1 MKRRFF
7 LKTVFALILAMCL
20 GAASA
25 AAAPWKFGVMSDTQW
40 TVPNDGKNPDTVAVG
55 MINRINTEFILAD
68 VDFVVQVG
76 DLEDT
81 FSAAAMDTRASAAQA
96 LYDAGIGFYPLRGNH
111 ESSMDA
117 ALRFQTDFPQTQGSG
132 SHLFGASNFSSTG
145 DNLKGLSYSFDYR
158 NARFVLLDQFTRTD
172 GTGSTNTN
180 IVDQLGWISTR
191 LSTRRDGSHAFV
203 FSHKNLIGENHTDV
217 LFGANP
223 SSNPAAQNSFIDN
236 LFVHGVRYAMSGHDH
251 VHQRSIIASPDGTS
265 KVQQI
270 IGASDSS
277 KFYIPLGNPEL
288 PGTVNNDVK
297 YDNPTREVSIAQE
310 RYTVGYYIFTVDG
323 PRVVVDYYSSPVP
336 AVNDGGEYLIY
347 ITPNLAFARR
357 ETFGYSLNGKEFLVA
372 QGRPYTVVQDSHFS
386 TTARILG
393 GINGSGVKDGSNRPL
408 VKAVDTGWTPGTA
421 GTHKAEC
428 GTASDILS
436 LWGMADLGTDQTDVF
451 ALSLTYDPRKAPL
464 ERLGKGLFGL
474 ATKDDRG
481 NWINAVD
488 RNFGGTK
495 KFVRG
500 AWKPGY
506 GLGTYGVDPATK
518 TAWAVI
524 NHNSDFAVASHE
536 KQTDGMDDSKDRRSE
551 KMTSRDGDEKCRG
564 DQGECD
570 NR

>member
-7 LKTVFALILAMCL
+7 LNTVFALILAMCL
-20 GAASA
+20 AAASA
-25 AAAPWKFGVMSDTQW
+25 VAAPWKFGVMSDTQW
-40 TVPNDGKNPDTVAVG
+40 IGADDGKNPNTVAVG
-55 MINRINTEFILAD
+55 IINQVNTEFILAD

-76 DLEDT
+76 DLEDQ
-81 FSAAAMDTRASAAQA
+81 FSNAAMDTRASAAQA

-111 ESSMDA
+111 ESSQAA
-117 ALRFQTDFPQTQGSG
+117 ALRFQTDFPQTQGGG
-132 SHLFGASNFSSTG
+132 SHVVGALHFSSPG

-172 GTGSTNTN
+172 GTSSTNSN

-203 FSHKNLIGENHTDV
+203 FSHKNLIGQNHTDV

-236 LFVHGVRYAMSGHDH
+236 LFVNGVRYTMSGHDH
-251 VHQRSIIASPDGTS
+251 IHQRSIIASPDGTS
-265 KVQQI
+265 RVQQI

-277 KFYIPLGNPEL
+277 KFYIPYGNPEL
-288 PGTVNNDVK
+288 PGSVNNDVK
-297 YDNPTREVSIAQE
+297 FNSPTREISIAQE
-310 RYTVGYYIFTVDG
+310 LFRVGYYIFTVDG

-336 AVNDGGEYLIY
+336 AVNVAGEYLIST
-347 ITPNLAFARR
+347 TPVLGFTRR

-372 QGRPYTVVQDSHFS
+372 QGQPYTVVQDSHFF
-386 TTARILG
+386 TTSRILG
-393 GINGSGVKDGSNRPL
+393 GINGSAVKDGSNRPL
-408 VKAVDTGWTPGTA
+408 VKAVDTGWTSGSREE
-421 GTHKAEC
+421 EC

-436 LWGMADLGTDQTDVF
+436 LWGMADVGTDQTDVF
-451 ALSLTYDPRKAPL
+451 ALSLTYDPRKAPP
-464 ERLGKGLFGL
+464 EHLGKGLFGL
-474 ATKDDRG
+474 ATKDDGG

-495 KFVRG
+495 KFVKG
-500 AWKPGY
+500 AWKPEY
-506 GLGTYGVDPATK
+506 GLGTYGFDPATK

-524 NHNSDFAVASHE
+524 NYNSDFAVANHE
-536 KQTDGMDDSKDRRSE
+536 KRADGTDDSHDRRE
-551 KMTSRDGDEKCRG
+551 
-564 DQGECD
+564 QGERD